1 MRMIGFKNIYA
12 QAKVLICWNGP
23 NLASLE
29 WGKKTQSMF
38 NLDMR
43 DISLL
48 QCLSMGKYR
57 EKYSHE

>member
-1 MRMIGFKNIYA
+1 MIGFKNICA
-12 QAKVLICWNGP
+12 QAKVLICWNEL
-23 NLASLE
+23 NLASFE
-29 WGKKTQSMF
+29 WGGGKTTQSMF

-48 QCLSMGKYR
+48 QCLFMGKYR